1 MKKGARILNDRGSA
15 ARPKKAR
22 HTLKGGL
29 KMIDTN
35 VISGLCQKAIDMRS
49 DSYAPYSDFLVGSA
63 LLTEDGHIYTGCNI
77 ENSAFG
83 PSICAERTAIFKAVS
98 EGHKD
103 FAAIAIAGGKRD
115 GELQYCAPC
124 GVCRQ
129 VMREFCKP
137 SFKIYLAKSADD
149 YREYTLGELLPE
161 SFGPE
166 NLE

>member
-1 MKKGARILNDRGSA
+1 
-15 ARPKKAR
+15 
-22 HTLKGGL
+22 
-29 KMIDTN
+29 MIDTN

-49 DSYAPYSDFLVGSA
+49 ESYAPYSDFLVGSA
-63 LLTEDGHIYTGCNI
+63 LLTEDGQIYTGCNI

-98 EGHKD
+98 EGHRD
-103 FAAIAIAGGKRD
+103 FVAIAISGGKRD

-129 VMREFCKP
+129 VMREFSKP

-149 YREYTLGELLPE
+149 YREYTLGELLPI
-161 SFGPE
+161 
-166 NLE
+166 

>member
-1 MKKGARILNDRGSA
+1 MTDK
-15 ARPKKAR
+15 
-22 HTLKGGL
+22 
-29 KMIDTN
+29 N
-35 VISGLCQKAIDMRS
+35 VISDLCQKAIDMRS
-49 DSYAPYSDFLVGSA
+49 ESYAPYSDFTVGSA
-63 LLTEDGHIYTGCNI
+63 VLLSDGTVYTGCNI

-83 PSICAERTAIFKAVS
+83 PSNCAERTAIFKAVS
-98 EGHKD
+98 EGYRD

-129 VMREFCKP
+129 VLREFCKP

-149 YREYTLGELLPE
+149 YKEYTLGDLLSE

-166 NLE
+166 NLH

>member
-1 MKKGARILNDRGSA
+1 
-15 ARPKKAR
+15 
-22 HTLKGGL
+22 
-29 KMIDTN
+29 MIDTN

-49 DSYAPYSDFLVGSA
+49 ESYAPYSDFLVGSA
-63 LLTEDGHIYTGCNI
+63 LLTEDGRIYTGCNI

-98 EGHKD
+98 EGHRD
-103 FAAIAIAGGKRD
+103 FVAIAIAGGKRD

-129 VMREFCKP
+129 VMREFSKP

-149 YREYTLGELLPE
+149 YREYTLGGLLPE

>member
-1 MKKGARILNDRGSA
+1 
-15 ARPKKAR
+15 
-22 HTLKGGL
+22 
-29 KMIDTN
+29 MIDTN

-49 DSYAPYSDFLVGSA
+49 ESYAPYSEFLVGSA
-63 LLTEDGHIYTGCNI
+63 LLTEDGQIYTGCNI

-98 EGHKD
+98 EGHRD
-103 FAAIAIAGGKRD
+103 FVAIAISGGKRD

-129 VMREFCKP
+129 VMREFSKP

>member
-1 MKKGARILNDRGSA
+1 MPEKE
-15 ARPKKAR
+15 
-22 HTLKGGL
+22 
-29 KMIDTN
+29 
-35 VISGLCQKAIDMRS
+35 VIRTLCQKAVDMRS
-49 DSYAPYSDFLVGSA
+49 ESYAPYSDFLVGSA
-63 LLTEDGHIYTGCNI
+63 VLTDDGKIFTGCNI

-98 EGHKD
+98 EGHRD
-103 FAAIAIAGGKRD
+103 FVAIAISGGKRD

-149 YREYTLGELLPE
+149 YKEFTLGDLLPE
-161 SFGPE
+161 SFGPD
-166 NLE
+166 NLS

>member
-1 MKKGARILNDRGSA
+1 
-15 ARPKKAR
+15 
-22 HTLKGGL
+22 
-29 KMIDTN
+29 MINET
-35 VISGLCQKAIDMRS
+35 VISDLCQKAIDMRS
-49 DSYAPYSDFLVGSA
+49 ESYAPYSDFLVGSA
-63 LLTEDGHIYTGCNI
+63 VLLSDGTVYTGCNI

-129 VMREFCKP
+129 VMREFCGD
-137 SFKIYLAKSADD
+137 SFKIYLAKSTDD
-149 YREYTLGELLPE
+149 YKEFTLGELLPE

>member
-1 MKKGARILNDRGSA
+1 
-15 ARPKKAR
+15 
-22 HTLKGGL
+22 
-29 KMIDTN
+29 MIDAN
-35 VISGLCQKAIDMRS
+35 AISDLCQKAIDMRS
-49 DSYAPYSDFLVGSA
+49 ESYAPYSDFLVGSA
-63 LLTEDGHIYTGCNI
+63 VLLSDGTVYTGCNI

-83 PSICAERTAIFKAVS
+83 PSICAERTAIVKAIS
-98 EGHKD
+98 GGSRD

-115 GELQYCAPC
+115 GGLQYCAPC

-137 SFKIYLAKSADD
+137 SFKIYLAKSAYD
-149 YREYTLGELLPE
+149 YQEFTLAELLPE

>member
-1 MKKGARILNDRGSA
+1 
-15 ARPKKAR
+15 
-22 HTLKGGL
+22 
-29 KMIDTN
+29 MIDTN

-49 DSYAPYSDFLVGSA
+49 ESYAPYSDFLVGSA
-63 LLTEDGHIYTGCNI
+63 LLTEDGQIYTGCNI

-98 EGHKD
+98 EGHRD
-103 FAAIAIAGGKRD
+103 FVAIAIAGGKRD

-129 VMREFCKP
+129 VMREFSKP

>member
-1 MKKGARILNDRGSA
+1 
-15 ARPKKAR
+15 
-22 HTLKGGL
+22 
-29 KMIDTN
+29 MIDN
-35 VISGLCQKAIDMRS
+35 NAISDLCQKAIDMRS
-49 DSYAPYSDFLVGSA
+49 GSYAPYSDFLVGSA
-63 LLTEDGHIYTGCNI
+63 VLTSDGSIYTGCNI

-103 FAAIAIAGGKRD
+103 LVAIAIAGGKRD
-115 GELQYCAPC
+115 GDLQYCAPC

-129 VMREFCKP
+129 VMREFCNS
-137 SFKIYLAKSADD
+137 SFKIYLAKSAQD
-149 YREYTLGELLPE
+149 YKEFTLGDLLPE

>member
-1 MKKGARILNDRGSA
+1 
-15 ARPKKAR
+15 
-22 HTLKGGL
+22 
-29 KMIDTN
+29 MIDTN
-35 VISGLCQKAIDMRS
+35 VISGLCQKTIDMRS
-49 DSYAPYSDFLVGSA
+49 ESYAPYSDFLVGSA
-63 LLTEDGHIYTGCNI
+63 LLTEDGRIYTGCNI

-98 EGHKD
+98 EGHRD
-103 FAAIAIAGGKRD
+103 FVAIAIAGGKRD

-129 VMREFCKP
+129 VMREFSKP

>member
-1 MKKGARILNDRGSA
+1 
-15 ARPKKAR
+15 
-22 HTLKGGL
+22 
-29 KMIDTN
+29 MIDAN

-49 DSYAPYSDFLVGSA
+49 ESYAPYSDFLVGSA
-63 LLTEDGHIYTGCNI
+63 VLTEDGKVFTGCNI

-83 PSICAERTAIFKAVS
+83 PSNCAERTAIFKAVS
-98 EGHKD
+98 EGCRD

-115 GELQYCAPC
+115 GELQYCTPC

-149 YREYTLGELLPE
+149 YKEFTLGELLPE
-161 SFGPE
+161 SFSSHP
-166 NLE
+166 